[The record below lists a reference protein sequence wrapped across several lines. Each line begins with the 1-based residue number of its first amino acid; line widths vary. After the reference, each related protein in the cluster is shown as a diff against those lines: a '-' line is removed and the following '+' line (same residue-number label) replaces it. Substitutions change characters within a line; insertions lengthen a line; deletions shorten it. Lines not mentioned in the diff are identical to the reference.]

1 MVYHGDIMLLFSFSF
16 SLCLSLS
23 LPPSFSLCCL
33 MLSLC
38 NITYIHTHTCIYIY
52 FVLSI
57 YNTVY
62 VYIYRERER
71 VCVCACFGR
80 NSSQTI
86 YQVMFGW
93 QHHPTQKHDG
103 FSVGHLR
110 ISNLT
115 SSLAIFGCGKVKPYV
130 LRINHGWHF
139 RSNLLL
145 FPPGSMHMFMANLL
159 VQATCISVKTH
170 IAYNFDPCM
179 VSCWLN
185 SSWSSKANYGF
196 YEVSVCLKMD
206 QPHIPWFI
214 QSPFYGYSLFRHITS
229 FRQQQIAALFSQK
242 HHIIHS

>member
-1 MVYHGDIMLLFSFSF
+1 
-16 SLCLSLS
+16 
-23 LPPSFSLCCL
+23 
-33 MLSLC
+33 
-38 NITYIHTHTCIYIY
+38 
-52 FVLSI
+52 
-57 YNTVY
+57 
-62 VYIYRERER
+62 
-71 VCVCACFGR
+71 
-80 NSSQTI
+80 
-86 YQVMFGW
+86 MFGW

-159 VQATCISVKTH
+159 VQATCVSVKTH

-196 YEVSVCLKMD
+196 TKYQFAWKWISHTSHGLYNR
-206 QPHIPWFI
+206 HFTGIPCSDT
-214 QSPFYGYSLFRHITS
+214 SPAFASNKSQLFLAKNITLYIHKKEIYSCWIT
-229 FRQQQIAALFSQK
+229 I
-242 HHIIHS
+242 